1 MEVLMM
7 YPTPNYV
14 RKTVHL
20 MVWLT
25 ILAWATQV
33 LFSSWAR
40 GEEPT
45 PAAGVQFAQVPV
57 ELGGDEKF
65 VPGGERFYSGAT
77 LELRPEV
84 NVIGEEVKL
93 KQVCRWSDADKGAF
107 EPIADLV
114 LLRLAKKSPY
124 RTLTVREMRDTLHD
138 AGVNLAVVR
147 FAGAT
152 SCTVARTDVKFDER
166 SALDQW
172 IAAKD
177 QLNSKPGLLESPT
190 TQPVKASVMPTAAV
204 TKAAPT
210 EAAVPAAAISA
221 PAARQAVAEAK
232 AYRSLRDYL
241 VAEVG
246 ERLNMPADQ
255 LQFHFNPA
263 DEKVLNL
270 AEPHFEFNVN
280 PPRNRNLGEVTW
292 DVTIVANGTSQK
304 TSLTANVKAWQSQL
318 VVDKPLGYRQIIR
331 DDDLVDRRTL
341 VDRIGEDPLVTREQ
355 VVGQMAG
362 RELRLGTV
370 LTAKLIDP
378 IILVKSGQL
387 VSITLTQGT
396 IRAKSVAR
404 ATEQGTIGQTIRVKN
419 EVTNNTFDVV
429 VTGPQTARLP
439 ASGPSDRRGVA
450 VLDR

>member
-1 MEVLMM
+1 MKDMEVLMM

-40 GEEPT
+40 GEEP
-45 PAAGVQFAQVPV
+45 AEQALQLAQVPV
-57 ELGGDEKF
+57 ELGGSEKF

-84 NVIGEEVKL
+84 NLIGEEVKL
-93 KQVCRWSDADKGAF
+93 KQVCRWSNADKGAF

-114 LLRLAKKSPY
+114 LFRLSRKSPY
-124 RTLTVREMRDTLHD
+124 RTLTVREIRDTLHD
-138 AGVNLAVVR
+138 AGVNLAVIR

-152 SCTVARTDVKFDER
+152 SCTVARADVKFDER

-177 QLNSKPGLLESPT
+177 QGNAKPPLIEAPT
-190 TQPVKASVMPTAAV
+190 TQPVKATVMPGAAV
-204 TKAAPT
+204 AKTPPVQASPAPL
-210 EAAVPAAAISA
+210 
-221 PAARQAVAEAK
+221 ARQARVVAEAK
-232 AYRSLRDYL
+232 PYKSLRDYL
-241 VAEVG
+241 VSEVS
-246 ERLNMPADQ
+246 ERLNLPVDQ

-270 AEPHFEFNVN
+270 AEPHFEFNVL

-292 DVTIVANGTSQK
+292 DVTIVADGTSQK
-304 TSLTANVKAWQSQL
+304 TSLTANVKAWESQL
-318 VVDKPLGYRQIIR
+318 VVDKPLGYRQVIR

-378 IILVKSGQL
+378 MILVKSGQL
-387 VSITLTQGT
+387 VSITLTQGAIT
-396 IRAKSVAR
+396 AKSVAR

-419 EVTNNTFDVV
+419 EVTNNMFDVV

-439 ASGPSDRRGVA
+439 ASGTTDRRRVA
-450 VLDR
+450 ALDR